1 MTYTELALTMTV
13 IAILFDLFITRS
25 KVVTRKSF
33 WNAYAIMLF
42 FQLITNWWLTSRGI
56 LTYNEDVIVGRRLAA
71 APIEDL
77 FFGFAM
83 ITMTISLWI
92 FWGRRGIQREKI
104 L

>member
-1 MTYTELALTMTV
+1 MTYTELALTMNV
-13 IAILFDLFITRS
+13 IAILFDIFITRS

-56 LTYNEDVIVGRRLAA
+56 LTYNEDVIIGKRIAA

-92 FWGRRGIQREKI
+92 FWGRRGIQRN
-104 L
+104 

>member
-1 MTYTELALTMTV
+1 MTYTALALTMSL
-13 IAILFDLFITRS
+13 IAIFFDLFITRS
-25 KVVTRKSF
+25 RIVTRKSF

-56 LTYNEDVIVGRRLAA
+56 LTYNEDVIIGKRIAA

-92 FWGRRGIQREKI
+92 FWGRRGIQRN
-104 L
+104 

>member
-1 MTYTELALTMTV
+1 MTYTQLALSMTAL
-13 IAILFDLFITRS
+13 AIVFDLFLTQS
-25 KVVTRKSF
+25 KMVTRKSF

-56 LTYNEDVIVGRRLAA
+56 LTYNEDVIIGARIAA

-83 ITMTISLWI
+83 ITMTISLWMY
-92 FWGRRGIQREKI
+92 WGRRGIQRN
-104 L
+104 

>member
-1 MTYTELALTMTV
+1 MTYTALALTMSL
-13 IAILFDLFITRS
+13 IAIFFDLFITRS
-25 KVVTRKSF
+25 RIVTRKSF

-42 FQLITNWWLTSRGI
+42 FQLITNWWLTSREI
-56 LTYNEDVIVGRRLAA
+56 LTYNEDVIIGKRIAA

-92 FWGRRGIQREKI
+92 FWGRRGIQRN
-104 L
+104 

>member
-13 IAILFDLFITRS
+13 IAILFDIFITRS

-56 LTYNEDVIVGRRLAA
+56 LTYNEDVIVGRRIAA

-92 FWGRRGIQREKI
+92 FWGRRGIQRN
-104 L
+104 

>member
-25 KVVTRKSF
+25 KVVTQKSF

-56 LTYNEDVIVGRRLAA
+56 LTYNEDVIVGRRIAA

-92 FWGRRGIQREKI
+92 FWGRRGIQRN
-104 L
+104 

>member
-13 IAILFDLFITRS
+13 VAILFDLFITRS

-56 LTYNEDVIVGRRLAA
+56 LTYNEDVIVGRRIAA

-92 FWGRRGIQREKI
+92 FWGRRGIQRN
-104 L
+104 